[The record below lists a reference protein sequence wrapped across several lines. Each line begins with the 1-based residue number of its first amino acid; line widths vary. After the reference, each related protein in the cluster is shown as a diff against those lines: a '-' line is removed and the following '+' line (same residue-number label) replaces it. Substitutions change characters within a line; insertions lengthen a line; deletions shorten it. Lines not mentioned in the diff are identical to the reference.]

1 MGDSHEY
8 IQKQVWGEQIFT
20 RQHNMRLDLVRT
32 KLTEADTSSDA
43 VAAQIRVVCVASPLQ
58 TCLMT
63 LTTLLTVMTLLAL
76 TGEQMAV
83 VWRLTMSSR

>member
-1 MGDSHEY
+1 
-8 IQKQVWGEQIFT
+8 
-20 RQHNMRLDLVRT
+20 
-32 KLTEADTSSDA
+32 
-43 VAAQIRVVCVASPLQ
+43 
-58 TCLMT
+58 MT